1 MIYLFFF
8 LALVFLLIALSFKWE
23 LYMNMA
29 IPWSVL
35 MGVLACLTLYLLN
48 ESSFSLPTIIKLM
61 IGAFQAVFLSG
72 IAIMIL
78 FFRDPER
85 IPPEEDGVILSPA
98 DGKVKY
104 VKKIQN
110 GEFPFAIKNKKNI
123 PLSEFTEKEIIENS
137 GIQIGIGLS
146 LMDIHV
152 NRSPINGTISF
163 LKRIP
168 GKFHSLKKISSLLEN
183 ERAFAI
189 VKGDTIKIGLVL
201 IASRL
206 VRRIL
211 IYLNEGEHAH
221 IGQRIGMIRFG
232 SQADILIPNISTL
245 RINVKPGDKVKAGIS
260 ILATYK

>member
-1 MIYLFFF
+1 MIYIAFF
-8 LALVFLLIALSFKWE
+8 LVLVFLLIALAFKWE
-23 LYMNMA
+23 LYMNIA

-35 MGVLACLTLYLLN
+35 MGVLACLTLYLIN
-48 ESSFSLPTIIKLM
+48 ESSFHLHTIIKLM
-61 IGAFQAVFLSG
+61 IGAFQAVFLSV
-72 IAIMIL
+72 IAILIL

-85 IPPEEDGVILSPA
+85 IPPEEDRVILSPA
-98 DGKVKY
+98 DGRVKY

-110 GEFPFAIKNKKNI
+110 GEFPFALKGKKPI
-123 PLSEFTEKEIIENS
+123 PLTELTEMEIIEDS
-137 GIQIGIGLS
+137 GIQIGIVLN

-168 GKFHSLKKISSLLEN
+168 GKFRSLKKISSLLEN
-183 ERAFAI
+183 ERAIAI

-206 VRRIL
+206 VRRIS
-211 IYLNEGEHAH
+211 IYLNEGEDIH

-232 SQADILIPNISTL
+232 SQVEILIPNKSTL
-245 RINVKPGDKVKAGIS
+245 RINAKPGEKVKAGIS
-260 ILATYK
+260 ILATY